1 LAFADPRAR
10 HDDYAWVMQSAFLE
24 VGSPPPRRHDP
35 GRCADRTSPDALPL
49 FRAATA
55 YMAATPGNYPIRDPV
70 AVVLA
75 SGEPFTEP
83 DGYSI
88 ATAVEEVLVD
98 AGLLADERLVES
110 ERHEI
115 RPEMRAGYSVSM
127 ETLAL

>member
-1 LAFADPRAR
+1 
-10 HDDYAWVMQSAFLE
+10 MQGAFL
-24 VGSPPPRRHDP
+24 VVDSPPPRRHEL

-55 YMAATPGNYPIRDPV
+55 HIAATPDNYPIRDPV

-88 ATAVEEVLVD
+88 ATAIEEVLVD
-98 AGLLADERLVES
+98 AGLLADERLVQS

-115 RPEMRAGYSVSM
+115 RPEMGAGYSVRV
-127 ETLAL
+127 ETAAL